1 MASILFIEKVG
12 VMMFLKE
19 LRLWNFRKYI
29 SADINGEPGLV
40 VSFKEGLNV
49 LVGEND
55 SGKTSI
61 VDAIKLT
68 LGTKSHDY
76 VRVDIQDFSVAD
88 DGSRANEL
96 KIECVFKGLD
106 DIQSGMFLEFINF
119 DQDGQV
125 ELRVQLNAKEKNGR
139 VVSSITAG
147 VGDLGVRFDAAD
159 LLRATYLKPLRD
171 AENELTPG
179 YRSRLAQVLG
189 KHQLFEKKEKSHV
202 LERYFKV
209 ANHRVKSFFE
219 KDNLDEDEVFD
230 IEQNEPGAKAIT
242 GFIDKTLQSFMGT
255 SFDENNYKSFVDVS
269 RNELSSILRKLS
281 LNVDENKV
289 GLGTLNQLFIALE
302 LLLFEIEKSYNI
314 ALIEEIEA
322 HLHPQAQLRLIK
334 SLQESS
340 NANAQYIIT
349 THSIT
354 LASVIKLENIILC
367 KDKTAYPMG
376 SEYTLL
382 SSGDYKFLERFLD
395 ATKANLFFAKGVIFV
410 EGDSENLLVPILA
423 DLLDKPLHKY
433 GVSVV
438 NIGNTAFLRYSNI
451 YNRSDGKFFDIP
463 VSIVTDLDVKP
474 QVGNP
479 EQEYIVYRLPNDKR
493 TEIASEFSV
502 TLESFVDTYF
512 SSKDRAI
519 TAVKKENNIDNFTKH
534 HGLKKRI
541 EDSLEEVNDFDLY
554 KKTIRENKLRKYC
567 TDTVEV
573 YLNNWTLEYD
583 IALSGLRAYMLCAI
597 RVSKMIK
604 NNEDLITEIDL
615 TYELDE
621 AKKAVADWEAAGES
635 EDKIA
640 YLIYEDLLEKRASK
654 AVAAQYLGELLLTSS
669 EQVKSIIG
677 SDEKLKFLVDAID
690 NVCRNV
696 GGADE

>member
-1 MASILFIEKVG
+1 MY
-12 VMMFLKE
+12 LKE
-19 LRLWNFRKYI
+19 LKLWNFRKYQ
-29 SADINGEPGLV
+29 SSDVNGEPGLV
-40 VSFKEGLNV
+40 VNFKEGLNV

-76 VRVDIQDFSVAD
+76 VRVDSQDFSVAD
-88 DGSRANEL
+88 DGRRADEL

-106 DIQSGMFLEFINF
+106 DSQAGMFLEFINF
-119 DQDGQV
+119 NQDGVV
-125 ELRVQLNAKEKNGR
+125 ELRLQLNAKEKNGR
-139 VVSSITAG
+139 VISSITAG
-147 VGDLGVRFDAAD
+147 IGDLGVRFDAAD

-179 YRSRLAQVLG
+179 HRSRLAQVLG

-209 ANHRVKSFFE
+209 ANQRVKSFFE
-219 KDNLDEDEVFD
+219 KDNLEEDEVFEV
-230 IEQNEPGAKAIT
+230 EQNEPGAKAIT
-242 GFIDKTLQSFMGT
+242 SFIDKTLQSFMGT
-255 SFDENNYKSFVDVS
+255 SFDDNNYKSFVDVS
-269 RNELSSILRKLS
+269 KNELSSILRKLS

-367 KDKTAYPMG
+367 KDRTAFPMG
-376 SEYTLL
+376 NEYTLL

-410 EGDSENLLVPILA
+410 EGDSENLLIPILA

-438 NIGNTAFLRYSNI
+438 NLGNTAFVRYSNI
-451 YNRSDGKFFDIP
+451 YNRRDDKNFDVP
-463 VSIVTDLDVKP
+463 VSIITDLDVKP
-474 QVGNP
+474 QVVNP
-479 EQEYIVYRLPNDKR
+479 TQEYIVYRLPNDKR
-493 TEIASEFSV
+493 IEIASKFFI
-502 TLESFVDTYF
+502 TLESIVETVF
-512 SSKDRAI
+512 SSKEGVIAAI
-519 TAVKKENNIDNFTKH
+519 KEENSLDDFSKH
-534 HGLKKRI
+534 RGLKQYI
-541 EDSLEEVNDFDLY
+541 EDSLEEVNDFNVY
-554 KKTIRENKLRKYC
+554 KKTIRENKLKKYSS
-567 TDTVEV
+567 DTVKV

-583 IALSGLRAYMLCAI
+583 IALSGIREYMLCAI

-604 NNEDLITEIDL
+604 NNEDIMTKINL
-615 TYELDE
+615 TYELGE
-621 AKKAVADWEAAGES
+621 AKKKINEWEEEGQSQE
-635 EDKIA
+635 KIA
-640 YLIYEDLLEKRASK
+640 YQIYEDLLEKRASK
-654 AVAAQYLGELLLTSS
+654 AVAAQYLGELLLSS
-669 EQVKSIIG
+669 TEQVKPIIV
-677 SDEKLKFLVDAID
+677 SDEKLKFLVDAIYY
-690 NVCRNV
+690 VCRNV
-696 GGADE
+696 GRADE

>member
-1 MASILFIEKVG
+1 MY
-12 VMMFLKE
+12 LKE

-29 SADINGEPGLV
+29 SADVNGEPGLIV
-40 VSFKEGLNV
+40 NFKEGLNV

-76 VRVDIQDFSVAD
+76 VKIDIQDFSVAN

-119 DQDGQV
+119 DQYGQI
-125 ELRVQLNAKEKNGR
+125 ELRVQLNSKEKNGR
-139 VVSSITAG
+139 VISSITAG
-147 VGDLGVRFDAAD
+147 IGDLGVRFDAAD

-189 KHQLFEKKEKSHV
+189 EHQLFEKKEKSHV

-209 ANHRVKSFFE
+209 ANQRVKSFFE
-219 KDNLDEDEVFD
+219 KDNLAEDEVFG
-230 IEQNEPGAKAIT
+230 IEQNELGARSIT
-242 GFIDKTLQSFMGT
+242 GFIDKTLKSFMGT

-334 SLQESS
+334 SLQASS
-340 NANAQYIIT
+340 NVNAQYIIT

-367 KDKTAYPMG
+367 KNRTAYPMG

-382 SSGDYKFLERFLD
+382 SIGDYKFLERFLD
-395 ATKANLFFAKGVIFV
+395 ATKANMFFAKGVIFV
-410 EGDSENLLVPILA
+410 EGDSENLLVPIVA
-423 DLLDKPLHKY
+423 DLLGKPLHKY

-451 YNRSDGKFFDIP
+451 YNRSDGKCFEIP
-463 VSIVTDLDVKP
+463 VSIITDLDVKP

-479 EQEYIVYRLPNDKR
+479 EQKYIVYKLPNNIR
-493 TEIASEFSV
+493 NEIAREFSIN
-502 TLESFVDTYF
+502 LDSFIETCF

-519 TAVKKENNIDNFTKH
+519 IAVKKQNSIDNFTKH
-534 HGLKKRI
+534 QGLKKRI
-541 EDSLEEVNDFDLY
+541 EDSLEEVDDFDSY
-554 KKTIRENKLRKYC
+554 KKIIRENKLKKYC
-567 TDTVEV
+567 TDTVKV

-583 IALSGLRAYMLCAI
+583 IALSGLREYMLCAI
-597 RVSKMIK
+597 RLSKLIK
-604 NNEDLITEIDL
+604 NNEDLMTQVDL
-615 TYELDE
+615 AYELDE
-621 AKKAVADWEAAGES
+621 AKKAIAEWEASGES
-635 EDKIA
+635 VDMIA

-654 AVAAQYLGELLLTSS
+654 AVASQYLGELLLNSS
-669 EQVKSIIG
+669 EKVKPIIV
-677 SDEKLKFLVDAID
+677 SDKKLKFLVDAID